1 MGTESERMARKLEEI
16 HARYDRAVLETK
28 SLAEDKERFEIEARK
43 YRNQLDHARL
53 SLDNTYGSETRLRQE
68 LEFSKKDLAKF
79 QDKFEQAEAELR
91 RVTREKE
98 TLANENLSNA
108 KLRDNDVDKLE
119 LEITQLNTERDQLV
133 RQLEK
138 SQDMLLSFQQDLN
151 MTENQLKRVT
161 NENRRL
167 RDEAGASEK
176 GIQESKEREIRQL
189 NDKIRTMERDY
200 DELLQKE
207 SREKIKA
214 ARAESEIVNLKNQ
227 IDSLEVQRATSR
239 ASAEAK
245 NSMESSKFDVE
256 IARLTKER
264 DLARTELEV
273 CKHDLDKLEVD
284 LKVQNDENKRL
295 KSEQNSMTNGLEKG
309 SKEIIEAKENEIQK
323 LSERVKA
330 LESEVEMLKA
340 DKAALEKKRDELEKN
355 IKTAAV
361 VNNDAT
367 DATSK
372 RNSIDA
378 NSADQVKKVQELNE
392 QIKTYK
398 AELADK
404 QKEFQFEKQE
414 LQKVIEE

>member
-53 SLDNTYGSETRLRQE
+53 SLDNTYESETRLRQE
-68 LEFSKKDLAKF
+68 LEFSKNDLAKF

-98 TLANENLSNA
+98 QLSSEMTSA
-108 KLRDNDVDKLE
+108 VKLKDNDVDKLE

-151 MTENQLKRVT
+151 MTENELKRVT

-273 CKHDLDKLEVD
+273 CKHDPDKLEVD

-323 LSERVKA
+323 PSERVKA
-330 LESEVEMLKA
+330 LESEVEMLKK

-355 IKTAAV
+355 IKTA
-361 VNNDAT
+361 
-367 DATSK
+367 
-372 RNSIDA
+372 
-378 NSADQVKKVQELNE
+378 
-392 QIKTYK
+392 
-398 AELADK
+398 
-404 QKEFQFEKQE
+404 
-414 LQKVIEE
+414 